1 MTSHELELFDA
12 NPSWGLLLA
21 AYQQKIASDG
31 LEWSPR
37 VAEVEGIAP
46 DQLSA
51 IHGKLIALGM
61 LKFEISS
68 RAAGIQYQITT
79 LARQALLP
87 PSERQPV
94 PEWVPEVESPSDGA
108 NQSVCAAGSG
118 L

>member
-31 LEWSPR
+31 LEWSAR
-37 VAEVEGIAP
+37 VTEVEGIAP

-51 IHGKLIALGM
+51 IHGKLIAMGM
-61 LKFEISS
+61 LKFEIGS

-79 LARQALLP
+79 LARQALLSP
-87 PSERQPV
+87 DQRQPV
-94 PEWVPEVESPSDGA
+94 PEWMPEAEPPSDDA
-108 NQSVCAAGSG
+108 NQSVCAASAG

>member
-12 NPSWGLLLA
+12 NPSWALLLA
-21 AYQQKIASDG
+21 AYQQKIASDR
-31 LEWSPR
+31 LEWSAR
-37 VAEVEGIAP
+37 ITEVAGLAA

-61 LKFEISS
+61 LKFEIGS
-68 RAAGIQYQITT
+68 RAAGIQYQITP

-87 PSERQPV
+87 PAERQPV
-94 PEWVPEVESPSDGA
+94 PEWMPEAESPGDGA
-108 NQSVCAAGSG
+108 NQSVCAASAG